1 MRGLQSIEEC
11 EEKGQM
17 EAAQS
22 EKEEVV
28 STTPPPPHLEE
39 EEEEEAPSEPKTPP
53 LTSAAA
59 SASKAARTST
69 GAHMKQVTFQPHE
82 TPLMFS
88 RASSFESLNSFDQHS
103 IR

>member
-28 STTPPPPHLEE
+28 STTPPPPHLE